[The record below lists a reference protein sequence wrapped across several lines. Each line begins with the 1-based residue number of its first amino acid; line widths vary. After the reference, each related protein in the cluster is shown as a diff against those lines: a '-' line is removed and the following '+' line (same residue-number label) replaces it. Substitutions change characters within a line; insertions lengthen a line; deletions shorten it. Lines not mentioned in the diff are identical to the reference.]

1 MSARN
6 KFLIVLG
13 VILLIASTYYFFST
27 PSGKDLVLVGTVDA
41 NQIVVSPQI
50 QGRILKLLVEEG
62 TQVKRGDLI
71 ALLDPSELEAQERAA
86 AATIASMRSQMSAN
100 EYTRQSTKGSTSG
113 DVANA
118 QAKLAAAR
126 AQLAQA
132 EAMLTRV
139 ESDSRRTIGLA
150 EAGVASD
157 QDRVQAEMNLKA
169 QQASVQSL
177 KEQVTAAQADLSS
190 AVARTNQATAAQS
203 TVESTRAQVE
213 NAIAQMK
220 EAGVRLGYT
229 KIYSPVTGTVLVRA
243 AREGE
248 VVNAGQAIVTVVDF
262 SDTWAFAAIP
272 ETEADHIGLGDT
284 LRVRLPGG
292 TVIPGKVFYKSA
304 EADFATQR
312 DVGRRKRDIR
322 TIALKVRLDNPKGAY
337 VPGMTAEV
345 LVSPEQLKGTDAEER
360 GSGGEDVNSCG
371 GAGLLRPDGQSSVTT
386 RARHH
391 TGIWGMQ

>member
-1 MSARN
+1 VNARN
-6 KFLIVLG
+6 KFLIVLT
-13 VILLIASTYYFFST
+13 VILVIASVYYIFST
-27 PSGKDLVLVGTVDA
+27 PRGNDLVLVGTVDA

-62 TQVKRGDLI
+62 TQVKLGDLI
-71 ALLDPSELEAQERAA
+71 ALLDPSELEAAERAA
-86 AATIASMRSQMSAN
+86 AATISSMRSQMNAN
-100 EYTRQSTKGSTSG
+100 EYTRQSSAGSTSS
-113 DVANA
+113 DVVNS
-118 QAKLAAAR
+118 QAKMASAR

-150 EAGVASD
+150 QAGVASD

-169 QQASVQSL
+169 QEASVQSL
-177 KEQVTAAQADLSS
+177 KDQVSAAQADLN
-190 AVARTNQATAAQS
+190 AAMARTNQATAARS
-203 TVESTRAQVE
+203 TVESTRAQVQ
-213 NAIAQMK
+213 NAVAQMR
-220 EAGVRLGYT
+220 EAEVRLGYT
-229 KIYSPVTGTVLVRA
+229 KIYAPVTGTVLVRA

-262 SDTWAFAAIP
+262 SDTWVFAAIP
-272 ETEADHIGLGDT
+272 ETDADHIGIGDT

-292 TVIPGKVFYKSA
+292 TMVQGKVFYKAA

-345 LVSPEQLKGTDAEER
+345 LVSPEQLKGT
-360 GSGGEDVNSCG
+360 G
-371 GAGLLRPDGQSSVTT
+371 
-386 RARHH
+386 
-391 TGIWGMQ
+391 

>member
-6 KFLIVLG
+6 KFLIVLAI
-13 VILLIASTYYFFST
+13 ILTIAAGYYFFST
-27 PSGKDLVLVGTVDA
+27 PGGKDLILVGTVDA

-62 TQVKRGDLI
+62 TPVKQGDLI
-71 ALLDPSELEAQERAA
+71 ALLDPSELEAEERAA
-86 AATIASMRSQMSAN
+86 AATIGSLRSQVNAS
-100 EYTRQSTKGSTSG
+100 EYTRQSTKGSTSS
-113 DVANA
+113 DVSNA
-118 QAKLAAAR
+118 QAKLQSAR

-150 EAGVASD
+150 QVGVASD

-169 QQASVQSL
+169 QEASVQSL
-177 KEQVTAAQADLSS
+177 KDQVTAAQADLNS
-190 AVARTNQATAAQS
+190 AIARTNQATAAES
-203 TVESTRAQVE
+203 TVASTRAQTE
-213 NAIAQMK
+213 NAVALLK
-220 EAGVRLGYT
+220 ESEVRLGYT

-248 VVNAGQAIVTVVDF
+248 VVSAGQAIVTVVDF
-262 SDTWAFAAIP
+262 SDTWVRAAIP
-272 ETEADHIGLGDT
+272 ETDSDHIGLGDT

-292 TVIPGKVFYKSA
+292 TIVQGKVFYKAA

-322 TIALKVRLDNPKGAY
+322 TIVLKVRLDNPKGAY

-345 LVSPEQLKGTDAEER
+345 LVSPAQLKGTAEPKNAEA
-360 GSGGEDVNSCG
+360 
-371 GAGLLRPDGQSSVTT
+371 AGKP
-386 RARHH
+386 
-391 TGIWGMQ
+391 

>member
-1 MSARN
+1 MNARN

-13 VILLIASTYYFFST
+13 VILLISSAYYFFST
-27 PSGKDLVLVGTVDA
+27 PGGNDIVLVGTVDA

-62 TQVKRGDLI
+62 TQVKQGDLI
-71 ALLDPSELEAQERAA
+71 ALMDPSELEAEERAA
-86 AATIASMRSQMSAN
+86 TATIASMRSQVSAN
-100 EYTRQSTKGSTSG
+100 QSTSKSMSGSTSS
-113 DVANA
+113 DVSNT
-118 QAKLAAAR
+118 QAKLQSTR
-126 AQLAQA
+126 AQLAQS

-177 KEQVTAAQADLSS
+177 KDQVTAAQADLNS

-203 TVESTRAQVE
+203 TVASTKAQVD
-213 NAIAQMK
+213 NAIAQLK
-220 EAGVRLGYT
+220 EAEVRLGYT

-248 VVNAGQAIVTVVDF
+248 VVNSGQAIVTVVDF
-262 SDTWAFAAIP
+262 TDTWAFAAIP
-272 ETEADHIGLGDT
+272 ETEADHIGIGDT

-292 TVIPGKVFYKSA
+292 TIVPGKVFYKAA

-312 DVGRRKRDIR
+312 DVSRRKRDIR

-345 LVSPEQLKGTDAEER
+345 LVSPDQVKGTTPTSNPKSAEA
-360 GSGGEDVNSCG
+360 
-371 GAGLLRPDGQSSVTT
+371 AGRQ
-386 RARHH
+386 
-391 TGIWGMQ
+391 

>member
-1 MSARN
+1 MNARN
-6 KFLIVLG
+6 KFLTMLG
-13 VILLIASTYYFFST
+13 VILVIATTYYFIST
-27 PSGKDLVLVGTVDA
+27 PRGNDLVLVGTVDA

-50 QGRILKLLVEEG
+50 QGRIQKLLVEEG
-62 TQVKRGDLI
+62 TQVKQGDLI
-71 ALLDPSELEAQERAA
+71 ALLDPSELEAEERAA
-86 AATIASMRSQMSAN
+86 AATIANMRSQVSAT
-100 EYTRQSTKGSTSG
+100 EYTQKSTKGSTSS
-113 DVANA
+113 DVSNA
-118 QAKLAAAR
+118 QAKLQSAR

-150 EAGVASD
+150 QAGVASD

-169 QQASVQSL
+169 QEASVQSL
-177 KEQVTAAQADLSS
+177 RDQVTASQEDLNS
-190 AVARTNQATAAQS
+190 AVARTNQAGAAMS

-213 NAIAQMK
+213 NAVAQLR
-220 EAGVRLGYT
+220 EAEVRLGYT

-262 SDTWAFAAIP
+262 TDTWAFAAIP
-272 ETEADHIGLGDT
+272 ETEADHIGIGDT

-292 TVIPGKVFYKSA
+292 TVVPGKVFYKAA

-322 TIALKVRLDNPKGAY
+322 TIALKVRLENPKGAY

-345 LVSPEQLKGTDAEER
+345 LVSPEQVKGK
-360 GSGGEDVNSCG
+360 
-371 GAGLLRPDGQSSVTT
+371 
-386 RARHH
+386 
-391 TGIWGMQ
+391 

>member
-6 KFLIVLG
+6 KFLIVLAI
-13 VILLIASTYYFFST
+13 ILTIASTYYFFST
-27 PSGKDLVLVGTVDA
+27 PGGKDLVLVGTVDA

-50 QGRILKLLVEEG
+50 QGRILKLLG
-62 TQVKRGDLI
+62 DRATQVKQGDLI
-71 ALLDPSELEAQERAA
+71 AVLDPSELEAEERAA
-86 AATIASMRSQMSAN
+86 AATISSLRSQVSAN
-100 EYTRQSTKGSTSG
+100 EYTQKSTKGSTTS
-113 DVANA
+113 DVANS
-118 QAKLAAAR
+118 QARLQSAR

-132 EAMLTRV
+132 EAMLTRI

-169 QQASVQSL
+169 QEASVQSL
-177 KEQVTAAQADLSS
+177 KDQVTAAQADLNS
-190 AVARTNQATAAQS
+190 AIARTNQATAAQS
-203 TVESTRAQVE
+203 TVKSTRAQVE
-213 NAIAQMK
+213 NATAQLK
-220 EAGVRLGYT
+220 EAEVRLGYT

-262 SDTWAFAAIP
+262 SDTWVFAAIP
-272 ETEADHIGLGDT
+272 ETESDHIGLGDT

-292 TVIPGKVFYKSA
+292 TVIPGKVFYKAA

-322 TIALKVRLDNPKGAY
+322 TIALKVRLENPKGAY

-345 LVSPEQLKGTDAEER
+345 LVSPQQLKG
-360 GSGGEDVNSCG
+360 G
-371 GAGLLRPDGQSSVTT
+371 
-386 RARHH
+386 
-391 TGIWGMQ
+391 